1 MSGKPREGDRNMIES
16 SVLKVLERRTPNY
29 HLVAEKFAKQTFSL
43 CCCAKCQDSELM
55 KVKGEC
61 VHLVCQRVYERLKE
75 IGAEGHAIVSEL
87 GTCDAARFCK
97 EDYSRFRLEA
107 EE

>member
-1 MSGKPREGDRNMIES
+1 
-16 SVLKVLERRTPNY
+16 
-29 HLVAEKFAKQTFSL
+29 
-43 CCCAKCQDSELM
+43 M

-107 EE
+107 EG